1 MPWQGDCHGAMPVGH
16 SAPEMAGAVPQ
27 LAASADTLSEDRSIR
42 GHAASP
48 SSRFRSRATRQAP
61 VRRRPFRKPQVAGD
75 RRTPAL
81 PSGVKAMRRVF
92 SHLWGTLLRPAR
104 LDGTWQDAGSATPRP
119 VPAQPERTAR
129 PPSVA
134 LQQPEPV
141 MLRSWA
147 AASCRPG
154 AASFPL
160 CSASLGQPILPDAGP
175 GAGRQDDGSSANR
188 RRQPETGAA
197 CRLRKLRLGN
207 AGPARARTAAAPVEA
222 RGWIRGE
229 RPGVRCRSNAVATPW
244 AELSLCVSWMQITGS
259 EPKARLP
266 ARI

>member
-1 MPWQGDCHGAMPVGH
+1 MPVGH

-27 LAASADTLSEDRSIR
+27 LAASADTLPEDRSIR

-48 SSRFRSRATRQAP
+48 SSRLRSRATRQAP
-61 VRRRPFRKPQVAGD
+61 VRRRPFRKPQVAGEEN
-75 RRTPAL
+75 A
-81 PSGVKAMRRVF
+81 
-92 SHLWGTLLRPAR
+92 RPAIWCESDAAGLFPSLGNAAASGKAR
-104 LDGTWQDAGSATPRP
+104 RHLAGCWQRNAKTRACPTRTDGQA
-119 VPAQPERTAR
+119 
-129 PPSVA
+129 PSVA
-134 LQQPEPV
+134 RQQPEPV
-141 MLRSWA
+141 VLRSWA

-160 CSASLGQPILPDAGP
+160 CFASLGQPILPDAGP

-222 RGWIRGE
+222 RGSIRGE

-244 AELSLCVSWMQITGS
+244 AELSLCVSWMPITGS
-259 EPKARLP
+259 EPNARLP